1 VAITPG
7 RDIPEEEPAQK
18 PAAGVTGRD
27 LRAGAISPAP
37 PSAQPPR
44 VLPAQSRIAG
54 HPPAWQRAAAP
65 RPAATPGPQ
74 AAAPSRTGNKCPEF
88 SGGPS
93 TPDYTI
99 LKETLAEAGPAADKQ
114 MAYFYSL
121 LFTAHPELRAM
132 FPLAMDEQR
141 RALSAALAR
150 CAWSMDNPQSLHEY
164 LAQLG
169 RDHRKYGVQEQHYQI
184 FGETLARALR
194 LLNGA
199 SWGQET
205 AAAWHAAVRDIC
217 SVMAAGA
224 QDAAGEPPWWVGE
237 VIRHQRR
244 APDLAVL
251 TIRPDEPFPYQPGQY
266 LSVQVLRW
274 PRVWRNYSIANAPR
288 ADGTL
293 DLHIRAIPGGQV
305 STTLV
310 QDTGAGDTVLLGP
323 ARGTMVVDHGSA
335 RDILCIAGGTGF
347 APIKAIIEGLAAM
360 PGSAA
365 EPGSAAGPGSAA
377 QPGGAGRRIRLF
389 VGARR
394 RPDLYDLPDL
404 ARLESQCARLDVVT
418 ALSDEPAACGPHG
431 LVPDVVRQHAS
442 WQDCDVFVS
451 GPPGM
456 VRATLRALAHR
467 ASGEHLY
474 CDPYDQA
481 EPRLPA

>member
-1 VAITPG
+1 LSIACAAATIQGVAITPG
-7 RDIPEEEPAQK
+7 RGIPEEEPAQN
-18 PAAGVTGRD
+18 PAAGLT
-27 LRAGAISPAP
+27 SPDPRVPAAAEPGPLSAP
-37 PSAQPPR
+37 PPGI
-44 VLPAQSRIAG
+44 LPAQSRTVG
-54 HPPAWQRAAAP
+54 HPRARHRATPRQAAI
-65 RPAATPGPQ
+65 PGPQ
-74 AAAPSRTGNKCPEF
+74 AAATPPRAGKECPEF
-88 SGGPS
+88 SECPA

-99 LKETLAEAGPAADKQ
+99 LKQTLAEAGPAADRQ
-114 MAYFYSL
+114 MAYFYSV

-150 CAWSMDNPQSLHEY
+150 CAWSMDNQQSLREY

-169 RDHRKYGVQEQHYQI
+169 RDHRKYGVQEQHYQV
-184 FGETLARALR
+184 FGETLATALR
-194 LLNGA
+194 MLNGA
-199 SWGQET
+199 SWSHET
-205 AAAWHAAVRDIC
+205 AAAWHTAVSHVC
-217 SVMAAGA
+217 SVMAAA
-224 QDAAGEPPWWVGE
+224 ARDAADEPPWWVAE
-237 VIRHQRR
+237 VIRHERR
-244 APDLAVL
+244 RPDLAVL
-251 TIRPDEPFPYQPGQY
+251 TIRPGEPFPYQPGQY
-266 LSVQVLRW
+266 LSVQVLPR

-310 QDTGAGDTVLLGP
+310 QDTGAGDTILLGP
-323 ARGTMVVDHGSA
+323 ARGSMVVDHSSA

-347 APIKAIIEGLAAM
+347 APIKAIIEGLAAR
-360 PGSAA
+360 
-365 EPGSAAGPGSAA
+365 
-377 QPGGAGRRIRLF
+377 PGGGAARRIRLF
-389 VGARR
+389 AGARR
-394 RPDLYDLPDL
+394 RADLYDLPDL

-418 ALSDEPAACGPHG
+418 ALSDEPGACGPHG
-431 LVPDVVRQHAS
+431 LVPDVVRQQAS

-481 EPRLPA
+481 DTRLPD